1 MRDERSSSSCILFC
15 VAQVYDEQKNYPAAL
30 HLYRICVDLLLEELM
45 FTEGTEQSRV
55 YLREKCTA
63 IMDHIDLLKSKLDPI
78 PPPPSSSSS
87 PPPLPVESTSNTESN
102 EASSTVPT
110 EELKSMHLS

>member
-1 MRDERSSSSCILFC
+1 LFS
-15 VAQVYDEQKNYPAAL
+15 AQTYDEQKNYPAAL

-63 IMDHIDLLKSKLDPI
+63 IMDRIDVLKTMLDPL
-78 PPPPSSSSS
+78 PPTLQTVAAAEPTTTTNPP
-87 PPPLPVESTSNTESN
+87 TD
-102 EASSTVPT
+102 
-110 EELKSMHLS
+110 ELNSLHLS

>member
-1 MRDERSSSSCILFC
+1 MMKK
-15 VAQVYDEQKNYPAAL
+15 KNYPAAL

-63 IMDHIDLLKSKLDPI
+63 IMDRVDILKTMLDPI
-78 PPPPSSSSS
+78 PPPP
-87 PPPLPVESTSNTESN
+87 PPSATTDDQTTNP
-102 EASSTVPT
+102 PT
-110 EELKSMHLS
+110 DELNSLHLS